1 MLDLL
6 VEVYI
11 SRRTLQDKI
20 DKIVTLDNNTIIL
33 TLIDNTFFRE
43 RN

>member
-6 VEVYI
+6 VEVYL

-20 DKIVTLDNNTIIL
+20 DITLDNNTIIL
-33 TLIDNTFFRE
+33 TLIDNTFLRE